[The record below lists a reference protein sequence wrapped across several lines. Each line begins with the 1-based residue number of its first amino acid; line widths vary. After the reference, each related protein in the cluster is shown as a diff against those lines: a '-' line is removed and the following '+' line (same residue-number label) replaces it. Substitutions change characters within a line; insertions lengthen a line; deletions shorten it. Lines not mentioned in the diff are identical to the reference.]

1 MKEVIWLLNKMEI
14 QRIQVLAYNFKANG
28 IIEKGYGLI
37 KNAFSK
43 MEGKWIVN
51 FSVVLFADWIT
62 INVFTSYMPFYLVYR
77 RKLILLVETC
87 YLIWKSLFI
96 KEIENRNK
104 LIQLWVTQFQLKQ
117 NHLNKAY
124 LQKTRQKQEGKEAFN
139 LSYNIRYRPLK
150 VKNLILRHNALKE
163 VDKSFDKT
171 LDFWWLKPY
180 EIAEVNNKGYYILK
194 ELGNNGP

>member
-1 MKEVIWLLNKMEI
+1 MEI

-150 VKNLILRHNALKE
+150 VKNLILRHNALKK
-163 VDKSFDKT
+163 VNKSSNKT
-171 LDFWWLKPY
+171 LNFW
-180 EIAEVNNKGYYILK
+180 
-194 ELGNNGP
+194 